1 MTEPSA
7 SPLRRRWQSL
17 FLAPTGDG
25 LTRRRGSDG
34 FRIMGAGV
42 VIMSCWV
49 LQLTGPGFE
58 RAVLGFVT
66 PPPGGVKWLVTLVWV
81 LGTLGLVI
89 VVGALAL
96 AAKRPAMARDVAVA
110 GFGAWGVSFLLER
123 LVGSAG
129 GGLTTPA
136 LAHVDLH
143 FPQPRLAVAVAV
155 VMVAVPYLARAWK
168 RVVTITIV
176 VLALAT
182 VVHGAGLVTSVIAS
196 IALGWGVAAAVRL
209 AFGTPLG
216 LPSVDD
222 VTLLLEE
229 LGIRPVRLVP
239 RPTQQWGVARYVG
252 EATEPLDI
260 SVYGRDARDAQLL
273 SKAFRFI
280 FYRDSGPTLTFT
292 RLQQV
297 EHEAYLTLLA
307 GSHGVDAPT
316 VMIAA
321 RAGPRRDAVLVTRPP
336 SGTTIGQRLADVAE
350 DHPRPEAIHP
360 DHHHEGDEELTIP
373 PVRLDLDDAGLDAIF
388 DQLSA
393 LRAARL
399 AHGGV
404 DIGTVV
410 VGSDGAGLVDFRL
423 ATSDAVPEQLDRDL
437 ACALATV
444 TLAVGPERAV
454 AAAAR
459 RVPTDALAAA
469 LPFLQRAAL
478 TPSLARQFRKRKPE
492 LATLRQLGAEAAG
505 VEVPELAEPRRI
517 NWVTVALIAGSL
529 VGGWALLGVF
539 LDVGRNFDTVRGA
552 HTGWVLAVVVL
563 AAATFP
569 ALSLEVLGAVVEPL
583 PFGRVLALE
592 VADTFV
598 GLAGGTMA
606 VIATRVR
613 FFQRQGLNSTL
624 AVSSGVLIS
633 TVSWVVKGALFLIA
647 LPFGIG
653 NINLDDS
660 PSSGTPRTVWL
671 IVVAVLVVAVV
682 LGLVLLV
689 PRWRRIARNKLRP
702 RFAEVRQQFVLLAA
716 RPRKFVE
723 IFGGALSCQL
733 CVVLALGASLQAFGA
748 HVSIAT
754 LLVVM
759 TLASMLGGAS
769 PVPGGVGVVEAG
781 LIIGLTSTG
790 VPEEQAVAAVFVQR
804 LFTSYLPPV
813 AGWFTLMALRRREYL

>member
-1 MTEPSA
+1 
-7 SPLRRRWQSL
+7 
-17 FLAPTGDG
+17 
-25 LTRRRGSDG
+25 
-34 FRIMGAGV
+34 
-42 VIMSCWV
+42 
-49 LQLTGPGFE
+49 
-58 RAVLGFVT
+58 
-66 PPPGGVKWLVTLVWV
+66 
-81 LGTLGLVI
+81 
-89 VVGALAL
+89 
-96 AAKRPAMARDVAVA
+96 
-110 GFGAWGVSFLLER
+110 
-123 LVGSAG
+123 
-129 GGLTTPA
+129 
-136 LAHVDLH
+136 
-143 FPQPRLAVAVAV
+143 
-155 VMVAVPYLARAWK
+155 
-168 RVVTITIV
+168 
-176 VLALAT
+176 
-182 VVHGAGLVTSVIAS
+182 
-196 IALGWGVAAAVRL
+196 
-209 AFGTPLG
+209 
-216 LPSVDD
+216 
-222 VTLLLEE
+222 
-229 LGIRPVRLVP
+229 
-239 RPTQQWGVARYVG
+239 
-252 EATEPLDI
+252 
-260 SVYGRDARDAQLL
+260 
-273 SKAFRFI
+273 
-280 FYRDSGPTLTFT
+280 
-292 RLQQV
+292 
-297 EHEAYLTLLA
+297 
-307 GSHGVDAPT
+307 
-316 VMIAA
+316 
-321 RAGPRRDAVLVTRPP
+321 
-336 SGTTIGQRLADVAE
+336 
-350 DHPRPEAIHP
+350 
-360 DHHHEGDEELTIP
+360 
-373 PVRLDLDDAGLDAIF
+373 
-388 DQLSA
+388 
-393 LRAARL
+393 
-399 AHGGV
+399 
-404 DIGTVV
+404 
-410 VGSDGAGLVDFRL
+410 
-423 ATSDAVPEQLDRDL
+423 
-437 ACALATV
+437 
-444 TLAVGPERAV
+444 
-454 AAAAR
+454 
-459 RVPTDALAAA
+459 
-469 LPFLQRAAL
+469 
-478 TPSLARQFRKRKPE
+478 
-492 LATLRQLGAEAAG
+492 

-653 NINLDDS
+653 NIHLDDS